1 MRLLIGRL
9 AAAAA
14 GGASLYAAFPPLGWW
29 PAAFVGPA
37 LLVVALGPLN
47 DSEPGARTGAGI
59 GFTFGF
65 VFFLLLLPWVGLYVG
80 DYAWWALATVEALYL
95 AAFGA
100 GAVHLVRRAAR
111 GSRAARGR
119 RAARGLRQVGVVVAV
134 VVGLAAWWSL
144 WESIRGSWPWGGF
157 PWGSLAFSHA
167 DGPLLPLASV
177 GGARFLGAVIA
188 ASGFAIGL
196 AILALLRRA
205 TAASA
210 LAPLTVPVAVLA
222 LAALVP
228 VGAAD
233 RGSGGDGNNGGDGDG
248 TDLRVAVIQGNVPRL
263 GLDFNSQRAAVLD
276 NHLAETHR
284 LADDVAAGAEPRP
297 DLVLWPENASDV
309 PALDD
314 DAAAAALTEAS
325 VAVGAPI
332 FLGTI
337 DRLGGGPDTLNTQLL
352 WDGSSGP
359 VDRHDKKYIQPF
371 GEWLPWRD
379 LIEALFPIAENAGH
393 FVPGEGD
400 GTVDV
405 AGVTAGTATCFEV
418 AFDAAA
424 RDPVSG
430 GAQILT
436 VPTNN
441 ATFGHSPMSYQQLA
455 MSRVRAVEHDV
466 PVLVAA
472 TSGVSAIISADG
484 TVEQETEI
492 FEAATLTADLR
503 LDGAGTLAT
512 QVGAATELALGVL
525 GAVAVI
531 VALVTGRRELR
542 LDRVDDARPER

>member
-1 MRLLIGRL
+1 PPAWTCSRSSSWRCSPPSS
-9 AAAAA
+9 
-14 GGASLYAAFPPLGWW
+14 GGARGC
-29 PAAFVGPA
+29 
-37 LLVVALGPLN
+37 ALGP
-47 DSEPGARTGAGI
+47 PGRRGARCEAPGRASRGRGRRRRVPLRRLPSAGVVACGVRRPGTTGRGSGAAHRLGARGPDRRRDRLYLWVRLLPAPAAVGRPVRGRLRVVGARDGGGALPRVVRRRGRAPRAPGSAGQPGGAGPP
-59 GFTFGF
+59 G
-65 VFFLLLLPWVGLYVG
+65 
-80 DYAWWALATVEALYL
+80 
-95 AAFGA
+95 GA
-100 GAVHLVRRAAR
+100 GAPAGGRRGGRRGGPGRVVVSLGVDPWLVAVGRFPLGLAGLQSRRRAP
-111 GSRAARGR
+111 AAPGLRGR
-119 RAARGLRQVGVVVAV
+119 RPLPRRGHRRLRFRDRAGDTGTPAPRDGRVRPGTAHRPGRGAR
-134 VVGLAAWWSL
+134 
-144 WESIRGSWPWGGF
+144 P
-157 PWGSLAFSHA
+157 
-167 DGPLLPLASV
+167 
-177 GGARFLGAVIA
+177 GGARA
-188 ASGFAIGL
+188 
-196 AILALLRRA
+196 RQ
-205 TAASA
+205 
-210 LAPLTVPVAVLA
+210 
-222 LAALVP
+222 
-228 VGAAD
+228 
-233 RGSGGDGNNGGDGDG
+233 GGDGGGSDV
-248 TDLRVAVIQGNVPRL
+248 RVAVIQGNVPRL

-352 WDGSSGP
+352 WRGSSGP
-359 VDRHDKKYIQPF
+359 VDRRDEEYIQPC
-371 GEWLPWRD
+371 GAWLPWRD

-455 MSRVRAVEHDV
+455 
-466 PVLVAA
+466 
-472 TSGVSAIISADG
+472 
-484 TVEQETEI
+484 
-492 FEAATLTADLR
+492 
-503 LDGAGTLAT
+503 
-512 QVGAATELALGVL
+512 
-525 GAVAVI
+525 
-531 VALVTGRRELR
+531 
-542 LDRVDDARPER
+542 